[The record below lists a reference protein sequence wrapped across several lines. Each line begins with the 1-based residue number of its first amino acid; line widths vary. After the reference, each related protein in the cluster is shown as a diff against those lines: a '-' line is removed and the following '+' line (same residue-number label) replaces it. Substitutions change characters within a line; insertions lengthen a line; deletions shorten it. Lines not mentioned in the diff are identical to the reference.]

1 MFCGFAIRSREI
13 VICYG
18 LGGLQIPWF
27 DRSNLFLR
35 RISNPSGRLAV
46 YGTPSEGVGCLAV
59 CVGCLARVWDAW
71 RGDERHIRRGGI
83 VLLFNRGKL
92 DGFSNF
98 CIFFLEF
105 SEKNRKFAIRCVS

>member
-27 DRSNLFLR
+27 DRSNRILR

-59 CVGCLARVWDAW
+59 CVGRIARVWDVW
-71 RGDERHIRRGGI
+71 RGMNDISGEA
-83 VLLFNRGKL
+83 
-92 DGFSNF
+92 
-98 CIFFLEF
+98 E
-105 SEKNRKFAIRCVS
+105 

>member
-46 YGTPSEGVGCLAV
+46 YGTPSEE
-59 CVGCLARVWDAW
+59 VGCLARVWDVW
-71 RGDERHIRRGGI
+71 RGWMNDISGEA
-83 VLLFNRGKL
+83 
-92 DGFSNF
+92 
-98 CIFFLEF
+98 E
-105 SEKNRKFAIRCVS
+105 